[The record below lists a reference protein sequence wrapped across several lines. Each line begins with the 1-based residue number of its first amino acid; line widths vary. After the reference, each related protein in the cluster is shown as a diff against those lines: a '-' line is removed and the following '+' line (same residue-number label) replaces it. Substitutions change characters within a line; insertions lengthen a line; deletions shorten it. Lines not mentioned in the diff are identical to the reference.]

1 MSVLRTN
8 GPLVWYFSEPSI
20 VGCRD
25 PDQHDPT
32 DFPHSGPTSTDQVH
46 VQNSPTDTA
55 NNVSL
60 PIYSPFASDLQLN
73 SNKITKTHVHLAKA
87 ETTSFSRIGFV
98 QDFVHARHHAQLSMK
113 IFQKHMNLL
122 WLF

>member
-1 MSVLRTN
+1 MEKFMKNRHKCQKRIPHGGFSGDAAQMSVSLC
-8 GPLVWYFSEPSI
+8 VSEPSI

-55 NNVSL
+55 NNVSF
-60 PIYSPFASDLQLN
+60 PIYSPFASDL
-73 SNKITKTHVHLAKA
+73 
-87 ETTSFSRIGFV
+87 
-98 QDFVHARHHAQLSMK
+98 
-113 IFQKHMNLL
+113 
-122 WLF
+122 